1 MTSEINIL
9 IRAAR
14 PGDEAE
20 LANAHLNSWREAYK
34 GLLPQSYL
42 DELPLTFKNR
52 QNGWMQKINEP
63 EKFIIQ
69 VAESKYGI
77 IGFACIQ
84 PARDEDRMGYAEVS
98 AIYLLEKFKGCGT
111 GFKLLA
117 SGLKQIQQRGYKKA
131 YCWVLEGN
139 PTIKFYEKSGAHFD
153 GTRKEDEI
161 GGMKCHDLR
170 YVWEDINIGDYHW
183 NPLSPDEL
191 TETLKN
197 YSSSWAVAGGW
208 AIDLF
213 LDRQT
218 RPHDDIDMVIPR
230 QDQHRLQE
238 YLVEWDLWVADPPG
252 TLRPWKKG
260 EFIGKGLQDI
270 WARKPA
276 TPSNQPNPWRIQ
288 VMLIDVENENWIFK
302 RDESICKPLAETMIP
317 SKKGP
322 FVLAPEIQLLYKSKS
337 LRPKDQMDFEAAR
350 KSLSTDRKDWLKQA
364 LLKIYGT
371 HIWVESL

>member
-1 MTSEINIL
+1 MKIDTEIS

-14 PGDEAE
+14 AGDEAE
-20 LANAHLNSWREAYK
+20 LANTHLNSWREAYK

-42 DELPLTFKNR
+42 DDLPLTFKNR
-52 QNGWMQKINEP
+52 KNGWFQKINEP

-77 IGFACIQ
+77 VGFACVQ
-84 PARDEDRMGYAEVS
+84 PARDEDRKEYAEVS
-98 AIYLLEKFKGCGT
+98 AIYLLEKFKGTGT

-117 SGLKQIQQRGYKKA
+117 SGLKQIQQRGFKKA

-139 PTIKFYEKSGAHFD
+139 PTIEFYEKSGAHFD

-161 GGMKCHDLR
+161 GGRKCRDLR
-170 YVWEDINIGDYHW
+170 YAWEDINIGDYHW
-183 NPLSPDEL
+183 APLSPEQL
-191 TETLKN
+191 TETFEGF
-197 YSSSWAVAGGW
+197 SSVWAIAGGW

-218 RPHDDIDMVIPR
+218 RPHEDIDMVIQR
-230 QDQHRLQE
+230 GDQHKLQE
-238 YLVEWDLWVADPPG
+238 YLSNWELWVADPPG

-260 EFIGKGLQDI
+260 EYIGLGLQDI

-276 TPSNQPNPWRIQ
+276 TAPNHKNPWQIQ
-288 VMLIDVENENWIFK
+288 VMLFDVKNENWIFK
-302 RDESICKPLAETMIP
+302 RDDSIRKPLTQTIIA

-322 FVLAPEIQLLYKSKS
+322 PILAPEVQLLYKSKS
-337 LRPKDQMDFEAAR
+337 LRSKDHLDFEAAVR
-350 KSLSTDRKDWLKQA
+350 SLSVDQKTWLKEA
-364 LLKIYGT
+364 LLKVYGT